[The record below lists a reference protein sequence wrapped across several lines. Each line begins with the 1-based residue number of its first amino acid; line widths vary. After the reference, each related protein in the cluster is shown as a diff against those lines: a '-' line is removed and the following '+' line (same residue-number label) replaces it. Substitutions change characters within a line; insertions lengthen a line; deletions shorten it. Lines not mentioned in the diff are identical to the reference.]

1 MFAFNHDVFS
11 QSYEPAFGT
20 LKTPAVSGLEVLL
33 GFIEQEPDVTGST
46 CLPPSNT
53 NAGIAG
59 SRLKEFG
66 KGKGRPYGHAARVA
80 NADDTQFAILTMPV
94 ALCNRPGS

>member
-33 GFIEQEPDVTGST
+33 GFIEQEPDVTDA
-46 CLPPSNT
+46 PSVPT
-53 NAGIAG
+53 
-59 SRLKEFG
+59 SLRH
-66 KGKGRPYGHAARVA
+66 R
-80 NADDTQFAILTMPV
+80 
-94 ALCNRPGS
+94 